1 MMTEQ
6 SSKSFAF
13 AVDAGGQAGPVDI
26 SSVSAPSADG
36 LVWAHIYLQD
46 EAALEWLATG
56 SGLDPIIVEALSAP
70 ETRPRFTRMGDGAIV
85 NLRGVN
91 LNPDAKPEDMI
102 SIRMWV
108 EKGRVVSVYLR
119 PLQAVRSIADRMSRG
134 HGPKDAARFVTEL
147 ADGLVDR
154 TQPIVAGLN
163 DLLNSY
169 EEQIIDNAGREM
181 RTRLAKLRQRVL
193 RLKRF
198 IAPQREAL
206 VTMSRDDA
214 PWLDKR
220 ARAKFQDILD
230 DATRHM
236 EELDNMRD
244 RAGVLQ
250 DEVESRLADAL
261 NKNLYVLAIVS
272 VIFLPLG
279 FVTGLLGINVG
290 GIPGAEYPGSF
301 AIVVGLLLLGAVAE
315 YAFLKWKGWL

>member
-1 MMTEQ
+1 MTEQ
-6 SSKSFAF
+6 DSKSFVF
-13 AVDAGGQAGPVDI
+13 VVDAGGQASRAEL
-26 SSVSAPSADG
+26 SSAASPRAEG
-36 LVWAHIYLQD
+36 FVWAHIYLKD
-46 EAALEWLATG
+46 EAALEWLTRS
-56 SGLDPIIVEALSAP
+56 SGLDPIIVEALSAQ
-70 ETRPRFTRMGDGAIV
+70 ETRPRFSRTGDGAIV

-119 PLQAVRSIADRMSRG
+119 PLHAVRSLAERMSQG
-134 HGPKDAARFVTEL
+134 HGPKDVARFVGEL
-147 ADGLVDR
+147 ADGLVER
-154 TQPIVAGLN
+154 TQPIVSGLN
-163 DLLNSY
+163 ELLNTY
-169 EEQIIDNAGREM
+169 EDHIIDNADRDM

-206 VTMSRDDA
+206 MTMSRDDA
-214 PWLDKR
+214 TWLDKR
-220 ARAKFQDILD
+220 ARTKFQDILD
-230 DATRHM
+230 DTTRHM

-244 RAGVLQ
+244 RASVLQ

-279 FVTGLLGINVG
+279 FITGLLGINVG
-290 GIPGAEYPGSF
+290 GIPGAEYSGSF
-301 AIVVGLLLLGAVAE
+301 AIVVGLLLIGAVAE
-315 YAFLKWKGWL
+315 YTFLKWKGWL